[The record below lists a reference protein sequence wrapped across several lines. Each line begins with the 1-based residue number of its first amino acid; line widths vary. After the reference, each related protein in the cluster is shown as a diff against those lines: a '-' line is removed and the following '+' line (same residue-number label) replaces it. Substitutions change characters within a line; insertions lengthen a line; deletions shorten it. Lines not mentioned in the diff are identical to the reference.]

1 MSYQIVCIS
10 GTAIPGSLPLS
21 GTLDIGRDPHCDIR
35 VNDDQCS
42 RFHAQISMDQQGIT
56 LRDNKSSNGTFV
68 DGEKIGRVSLAHNKQ
83 FRCGTCTFI
92 ILDNNAQSHETQI
105 VSDAGNTVIVA
116 HSVDTHVW
124 QQGDDP
130 HQLAL
135 IHHVCRNL
143 ASCPEAKRAAMILD
157 AVQKICHTDQAA
169 LIARGARLC
178 GNMSERLCQRLLGGS
193 EARLFILGKDLHGQT
208 IADEAIGSAC
218 SIPFGPDAHI
228 IVARGL
234 DQEAFTH
241 QHLQVLATLGAEASA
256 FFSSVVD
263 QLEQRI
269 VGHSQQIKDL
279 RSRIQKLAHSDSTL
293 LITGAS
299 GTGKELVARSL
310 HQLSGRHAG
319 PFIAVNCG
327 AISDNLFEAELFGH
341 EKGAF
346 TGAERKR
353 IGRVQAADGGTL
365 FLDEIGELSLDMQV
379 KLLRVLQEHR
389 VCPVG
394 SNTETAVNIR
404 VIAATNRDLHEEVK
418 LGRFREDLFYRIDVL
433 RIRTPDLAERR
444 DDIPHLAQALL
455 ERLAQEEG
463 RPCPAID
470 GDALLALQQCAWP
483 GNVRQLE
490 NILHRA
496 LALADTQIHVADLEL
511 PQAAGTTSSNAADEF
526 LSLAE
531 MEAAHIK
538 AALARCHG
546 NKSEAARLLG
556 ISRPTIHKKIGDYGL
571 H

>member
-1 MSYQIVCIS
+1 MSYQIVCIQ
-10 GTAIPGSLPLS
+10 GNAIPGSLPLNGS
-21 GTLDIGRDPHCDIR
+21 LDIGRDPHCDIR

-42 RFHAQISMDQQGIT
+42 RFHAQLNIDQQGIT

-68 DGEKIGRVSLAHNKQ
+68 NNAKIDKVSLAHNSQ
-83 FRCGTCTFI
+83 FRCGSCTFV
-92 ILDNNAQSHETQI
+92 ILDNQAQSHETHI
-105 VSDAGNTVIVA
+105 VSDAGNSVVVA
-116 HSVDTHVW
+116 HSVDTQVW

-143 ASCPEAKRAAMILD
+143 ASCPESKRGAMVLD

-178 GNMSERLCQRLLGGS
+178 GNMSERLCQRLIGGS

-228 IVARGL
+228 IVARSL
-234 DQEAFTH
+234 DQESFTH

-256 FFSSVVD
+256 FFSSIVD

-269 VGHSQQIKDL
+269 VGQSAHIKEL
-279 RSRIQKLAHSDSTL
+279 RNRIQKLAHSDSTV
-293 LITGAS
+293 LITGDS
-299 GTGKELVARSL
+299 GTGKELVASSL

-327 AISDNLFEAELFGH
+327 AISGSLFEAELFGH

-346 TGAERKR
+346 TGAEQKR
-353 IGRVQAADGGTL
+353 TGRIQAAHGGTL

-394 SNTETAVNIR
+394 SNKEEPVNIR
-404 VIAATNRDLHEEVK
+404 VIAATNRDLHQEIQ
-418 LGRFREDLFYRIDVL
+418 LGRFREDLFFRIDVL
-433 RIRTPDLAERR
+433 RIRTPSLQERR
-444 DDIPHLAQALL
+444 DDIPYLAQALL
-455 ERLAQEEG
+455 DRLANEAG
-463 RPCPAID
+463 RPCPLLET
-470 GDALLALQQCAWP
+470 DALQALQAAPWP

-490 NILHRA
+490 NTLERA
-496 LALADTQIHVADLEL
+496 LALADTNIRAVDLDLYESNNTQTADDGF
-511 PQAAGTTSSNAADEF
+511 P
-526 LSLAE
+526 SLAE
-531 MEAAHIK
+531 MEAAHIRS
-538 AALARCHG
+538 ALERCHG

-571 H
+571 DN